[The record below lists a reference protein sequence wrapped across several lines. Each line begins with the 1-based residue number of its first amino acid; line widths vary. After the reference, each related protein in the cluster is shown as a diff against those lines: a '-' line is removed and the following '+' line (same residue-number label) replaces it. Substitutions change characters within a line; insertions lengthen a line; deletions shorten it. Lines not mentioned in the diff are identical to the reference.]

1 MNNFYKSELDL
12 TGAME
17 LDRVQIFRDS
27 DPNNSSMHIE
37 FERILR
43 TKSDT
48 PIFIKSVIQVS
59 EDNYYALKLAI
70 ALIDKALERGDEAIS
85 CDDNPTEIYVMAG
98 DDGDTVKLEDYLNSQ
113 LLNLIPSHQ
122 ARYRVRYLSTQL

>member
-98 DDGDTVKLEDYLNSQ
+98 DDGDTVKLEDYLNS
-113 LLNLIPSHQ
+113 
-122 ARYRVRYLSTQL
+122 